1 VRRNGKKIHTRH
13 FIIYCLTR
21 PDGPSRLGLT
31 VSRKIGCAVQR
42 NTLKRLL
49 REIFRKNQF
58 CLSLHT
64 DLSIIAKVGA
74 AELGYA
80 GVAEE
85 LKALWVRATSDW
97 TPQ

>member
-13 FIIYCLTR
+13 FILYCLTR

-31 VSRKIGCAVQR
+31 VSRKIGGAVQR
-42 NTLKRLL
+42 NALKRLL
-49 REIFRKNQF
+49 REFFRKNQF
-58 CLSLHT
+58 CLPPHT
-64 DLSIIAKVGA
+64 DLSVIAKIGA

-80 GVAEE
+80 AVSEE
-85 LKALWVRATSDW
+85 LRFLCVPATSDW